1 MHRPFDGRGSQWRI
15 ALGVSI
21 AIHIALLAFTRQLGW
36 STHSSELRPAPVVA
50 WLSDWLPP
58 QEELIEPFVEDDP
71 SSEEGSVP
79 AESESTITQPPDAT
93 ELSPVPAEPR
103 QIIRRSTEWEE
114 DARRA
119 ISRMREEQEQGN
131 NYMTFAFP
139 FEPKEGLSSRD
150 GDDRD
155 NAGQQP
161 DERHLPSE
169 RDSFGDQIISVGD
182 GCYLTVG
189 VGSILVEDSFR
200 FSNFGAPA
208 GLKCSRPVRVRDDL
222 FADQKPAYLK

>member
-1 MHRPFDGRGSQWRI
+1 MHRPFDGRGSQWRTAVGI
-15 ALGVSI
+15 SI
-21 AIHIALLAFTRQLGW
+21 AIHIALLAFTRQVGW
-36 STHSSELRPAPVVA
+36 STPTSELPPVPVVV
-50 WLSDWLPP
+50 WLSDWLPL
-58 QEELIEPFVEDDP
+58 QEEPIEPIVEDDV
-71 SSEEGSVP
+71 STEEESVP
-79 AESESTITQPPDAT
+79 AESESTITQPPDVT
-93 ELSPVPAEPR
+93 ELSPGPAIPR
-103 QIIRRSTEWEE
+103 QIIRRSSEWEE

-119 ISRMREEQEQGN
+119 ILRMGEDQEREN

-150 GDDRD
+150 GDGRE
-155 NAGQQP
+155 NSGQEP
-161 DERHLPSE
+161 DKRHLMPE

-200 FSNFGAPA
+200 FSNFGGPT
-208 GLKCSRPVRVRDDL
+208 GFKCSRPVRVRDDL